1 MAGFDASG
9 TGANVVSAVPDRVV
23 DENGPGLLS
32 GAVTIAPGTVGR
44 LIDVLPMVATCA

>member
-1 MAGFDASG
+1 
-9 TGANVVSAVPDRVV
+9 VSAVPDKVL

-44 LIDVLPMVATCA
+44 LIEVVPMVATCA